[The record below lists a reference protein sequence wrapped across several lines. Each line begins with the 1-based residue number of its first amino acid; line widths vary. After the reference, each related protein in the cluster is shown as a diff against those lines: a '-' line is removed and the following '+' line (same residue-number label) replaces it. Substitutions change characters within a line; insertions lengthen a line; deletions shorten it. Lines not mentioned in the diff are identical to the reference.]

1 MNELLNIKN
10 QIIEDTKYKL
20 WIEEIAKVEKE
31 FAISSKFNNMVAL
44 DHGIKHMDRVA
55 NNVYKL
61 LKEYNCDNHTCM
73 LGYVTGLVHDIGMIK
88 GKKGHAENGS
98 KLAENYLRKYDFLNE
113 KDILQITSAIKNHG
127 NGGENPDE
135 ITAFLAISD
144 KADMCK
150 ARSLGN
156 LSPIQYI
163 DDYNLKLENGVLQIR
178 YTISNNKGKE
188 GLYIIPKSI
197 DISEK
202 LGRKLG
208 LKVEFYINNKLE
220 KFEDREEYDGEIY
233 IRKE

>member
-1 MNELLNIKN
+1 MKELLDIK
-10 QIIEDTKYKL
+10 QKIIEDKEYKI
-20 WIEEIAKVEKE
+20 WMEKIAKVEKE

-61 LKEYNCDNHTCM
+61 LKEYNCDNHTCE
-73 LGYVTGLVHDIGMIK
+73 LGYITGLVHDIGMIK

-98 KLAENYLRKYDFLNE
+98 KLAENYLIKFDFLNE
-113 KDILQITSAIKNHG
+113 KDILQITTAIRNHG

-163 DDYNLKLENGVLQIR
+163 DDYALKLENGVLQIR
-178 YTISNNKGKE
+178 YIISNNKGKE

-197 DISEK
+197 DIPEK
-202 LGRKLG
+202 LGRKVG
-208 LKVEFYINNKLE
+208 LRVEFYINNKLE
-220 KFEDREEYDGEIY
+220 KFEDREEYAGEIY

>member
-10 QIIEDTKYKL
+10 QIIEDKEYKI
-20 WIEEIAKVEKE
+20 WMEKIAKVEYE
-31 FAISSKFNNMVAL
+31 FAISSKFNNMVTL
-44 DHGIKHMDRVA
+44 DHGIKHIDRDA

-61 LKEYNCDNHTCM
+61 LKEYNCNNHTCI

-98 KLAENYLRKYDFLNE
+98 KLAEIYLKKFDFLNE
-113 KDILQITSAIKNHG
+113 KDIMQITNPIKNHG

-163 DDYNLKLENGVLQIR
+163 DDYNLRLENGILQMH

-197 DISEK
+197 DIPEK
-202 LGRKLG
+202 LGKKLG

-220 KFEDREEYDGEIY
+220 KFENREEYAGEIY

>member
-10 QIIEDTKYKL
+10 QIIEDKEYKI
-20 WIEEIAKVEKE
+20 WMEKIAKVEYE
-31 FAISSKFNNMVAL
+31 FAISSKFNNMVTL
-44 DHGIKHMDRVA
+44 DHGIKHMDRDA

-61 LKEYNCDNHTCM
+61 LKEYNCNNHTCI
-73 LGYVTGLVHDIGMIK
+73 LGYATGLVHDIGMIK

-98 KLAENYLRKYDFLNE
+98 KLAEIYLKKFDFLNE
-113 KDILQITSAIKNHG
+113 KDIMQITNPIKNHG

-163 DDYNLKLENGVLQIR
+163 DDYNLRLENGILQMH

-197 DISEK
+197 DIPEK
-202 LGRKLG
+202 LGKKLG

-220 KFEDREEYDGEIY
+220 KFENREEYAGEIY

>member
-10 QIIEDTKYKL
+10 QIIEDKEYKI
-20 WIEEIAKVEKE
+20 WMEKIAKVEYE
-31 FAISSKFNNMVAL
+31 FAISSKFNNMVTL
-44 DHGIKHMDRVA
+44 DHGIKHMDRDA

-61 LKEYNCDNHTCM
+61 LKEYNCNNHTCI

-98 KLAENYLRKYDFLNE
+98 KLAEIYLKKFDFLNE
-113 KDILQITSAIKNHG
+113 KDIMQITNPIKNHG

-163 DDYNLKLENGVLQIR
+163 DDYNLRLENGILQMH
-178 YTISNNKGKE
+178 YTISNNKGRE

-197 DISEK
+197 DIPEK
-202 LGRKLG
+202 LGKKLG

-220 KFEDREEYDGEIY
+220 KFENREEYAGEIY

>member
-10 QIIEDTKYKL
+10 QIIEDKEYKI
-20 WIEEIAKVEKE
+20 WMEKIAKVEYE
-31 FAISSKFNNMVAL
+31 FAISSKFNNMVTL
-44 DHGIKHMDRVA
+44 DHGIKHMDRDA

-61 LKEYNCDNHTCM
+61 LKEYNCNNHTCI

-98 KLAENYLRKYDFLNE
+98 KLAEIYLKKFDFLNE
-113 KDILQITSAIKNHG
+113 KDIMQITNPIKNHG

-163 DDYNLKLENGVLQIR
+163 DDYNLRLENGILQMH

-197 DISEK
+197 DIPEK
-202 LGRKLG
+202 LGKKLG

-220 KFEDREEYDGEIY
+220 KFENREEYAGEIY

>member
-20 WIEEIAKVEKE
+20 WMEEIAKVEKE
-31 FAISSKFNNMVAL
+31 FAISSKFNNREAL

-135 ITAFLAISD
+135 ITAFLAISN
-144 KADMCK
+144 KVDMCK

-197 DISEK
+197 DIPEK

-220 KFEDREEYDGEIY
+220 KFEDREEYAGEIY

>member
-20 WIEEIAKVEKE
+20 WMEEIAKVEKE

-61 LKEYNCDNHTCM
+61 LKEYNCDNHTCI
-73 LGYVTGLVHDIGMIK
+73 LGYITGLVHDIGMIK

-98 KLAENYLRKYDFLNE
+98 KFAEIYLKKFNFLNE
-113 KDILQITSAIKNHG
+113 KDISKITSAIKNHG

-150 ARSLGN
+150 ARSLGK

-197 DISEK
+197 DIPEK
-202 LGRKLG
+202 LGSKLG

-220 KFEDREEYDGEIY
+220 KFEDRKEYAGKIY
-233 IRKE
+233 SRKE

>member
-10 QIIEDTKYKL
+10 QIIEDKEYKI
-20 WIEEIAKVEKE
+20 WMEKIAKVEYE
-31 FAISSKFNNMVAL
+31 FAISSKFNNMVTL
-44 DHGIKHMDRVA
+44 DHGIKHMDRDA

-61 LKEYNCDNHTCM
+61 LKEYNCNNHTCI

-98 KLAENYLRKYDFLNE
+98 KLAEIYLKKFDFLNE
-113 KDILQITSAIKNHG
+113 KDIMQITNPIKNHG

-163 DDYNLKLENGVLQIR
+163 DDYNLRLENGILQMH

-197 DISEK
+197 DIPEK
-202 LGRKLG
+202 LGKKLG

-220 KFEDREEYDGEIY
+220 KFEDREEYAGEIY

>member
-10 QIIEDTKYKL
+10 QIIEDKEYKI
-20 WIEEIAKVEKE
+20 WMEKIAKVEYE
-31 FAISSKFNNMVAL
+31 FAISSKFNNMVPL
-44 DHGIKHMDRVA
+44 DHGIKHMDRDA

-61 LKEYNCDNHTCM
+61 LKEYNCNNHTCI

-98 KLAENYLRKYDFLNE
+98 KLAEIYLKKFDFLNE
-113 KDILQITSAIKNHG
+113 KDIMQITNPIKNHG

-163 DDYNLKLENGVLQIR
+163 DDYNLRLENGILQMH

-197 DISEK
+197 DIPEK
-202 LGRKLG
+202 LGKKLG

-220 KFEDREEYDGEIY
+220 KFENREEYAGEIY

>member
-1 MNELLNIKN
+1 MNELLNIK
-10 QIIEDTKYKL
+10 QKIIEDTKYKL
-20 WIEEIAKVEKE
+20 WMKEIAKVEKE

-61 LKEYNCDNHTCM
+61 LKEYNCNNHTCI

-98 KLAENYLRKYDFLNE
+98 KLAEIYLKKFDFLNE
-113 KDILQITSAIKNHG
+113 KDIMQITKAIKNHG

-135 ITAFLAISD
+135 IIAFLAISD

-163 DDYNLKLENGVLQIR
+163 DDYNLRL
-178 YTISNNKGKE
+178 
-188 GLYIIPKSI
+188 
-197 DISEK
+197 
-202 LGRKLG
+202 
-208 LKVEFYINNKLE
+208 
-220 KFEDREEYDGEIY
+220 
-233 IRKE
+233 

>member
-10 QIIEDTKYKL
+10 QIIEDKEYKI
-20 WIEEIAKVEKE
+20 WMKEIAKVEKE

-61 LKEYNCDNHTCM
+61 LKEYNCNNHTCI

-98 KLAENYLRKYDFLNE
+98 KLAEIYLKKFDFLNE
-113 KDILQITSAIKNHG
+113 KDIMQITKAIKNHG

-135 ITAFLAISD
+135 IIAFLAISD

-163 DDYNLKLENGVLQIR
+163 DDYNLRLENGILQMH

-197 DISEK
+197 DIPEK
-202 LGRKLG
+202 LGK
-208 LKVEFYINNKLE
+208 N
-220 KFEDREEYDGEIY
+220 
-233 IRKE
+233 

>member
-10 QIIEDTKYKL
+10 QIIEDKEYKI
-20 WIEEIAKVEKE
+20 WMEKIAKVEYE
-31 FAISSKFNNMVAL
+31 FAISSKFNNMVTL
-44 DHGIKHMDRVA
+44 DHGIKHMDRDA

-61 LKEYNCDNHTCM
+61 LKEYNCNNHTCI

-98 KLAENYLRKYDFLNE
+98 KLAEIYLKKFDFLNE
-113 KDILQITSAIKNHG
+113 KDIMQITNPIKNHG

-135 ITAFLAISD
+135 IIAFLAISD

-163 DDYNLKLENGVLQIR
+163 DDYNLRLENGILQMH
-178 YTISNNKGKE
+178 YTISNNKGRE

-197 DISEK
+197 DIPEK
-202 LGRKLG
+202 LGKKLG

-220 KFEDREEYDGEIY
+220 KFENREEYAGEIY